1 MTELDELDLEQIA
14 GGKHSPADLV
24 RAAGLLASYTLR

>member
-1 MTELDELDLEQIA
+1 MTELGELDLEAVA

-24 RAAGLLASYTLR
+24 RAAGLLASFTK